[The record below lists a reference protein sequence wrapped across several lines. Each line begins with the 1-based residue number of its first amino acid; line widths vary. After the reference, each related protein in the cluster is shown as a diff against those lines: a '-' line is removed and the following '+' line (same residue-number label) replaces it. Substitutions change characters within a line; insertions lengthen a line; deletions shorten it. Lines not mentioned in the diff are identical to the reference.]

1 MSNFHEMPPLPPLG
15 ATAATAS
22 FKEMIPTSVASL
34 PANISKE
41 IALLSRQERWS
52 ELLAF
57 VLAAPE
63 VALVSMTMD
72 NNIATTL
79 MHQAITSKSDVKSRA
94 DLIKAILSSK
104 PEAASITNGY
114 GSLPLH
120 VIAQRNCKIDSASKE
135 ELVAALLQAYPHA
148 LITEGGVG
156 RRTPLHIAF
165 TDYIS
170 PRLAKLM
177 IDAGP
182 AATKVKDKK
191 GWLPIHVACSRH
203 CSPEKLRMLL
213 EANPASLR
221 AITND
226 GKTPLAL
233 ANSTATKSHPNY
245 ALIKAL
251 EEMVTKERKGE
262 YSIHM
267 QQTMPSC
274 AAFSGMTPF
283 ECQDMPP
290 LPLVVQNGAVAAVVT
305 PSRTPNKKRKRRKED
320 IKRSGTI
327 PGDISPRADKRL
339 TRRAKRASETT
350 TAAAQLLMNLHAGP
364 NIRSNGFS
372 FV

>member
-1 MSNFHEMPPLPPLG
+1 
-15 ATAATAS
+15 
-22 FKEMIPTSVASL
+22 
-34 PANISKE
+34 
-41 IALLSRQERWS
+41 
-52 ELLAF
+52 
-57 VLAAPE
+57 
-63 VALVSMTMD
+63 
-72 NNIATTL
+72 
-79 MHQAITSKSDVKSRA
+79 
-94 DLIKAILSSK
+94 
-104 PEAASITNGY
+104 
-114 GSLPLH
+114 
-120 VIAQRNCKIDSASKE
+120 
-135 ELVAALLQAYPHA
+135 
-148 LITEGGVG
+148 
-156 RRTPLHIAF
+156 
-165 TDYIS
+165 
-170 PRLAKLM
+170 
-177 IDAGP
+177 
-182 AATKVKDKK
+182 
-191 GWLPIHVACSRH
+191 
-203 CSPEKLRMLL
+203 MLL

-327 PGDISPRADKRL
+327 SGDISPRADKRL